1 MTHGTRDARVPAGV
15 GSVRTLVETGQ
26 KVKPP
31 FLALAEA
38 RRRRVQFAGKK
49 NARFFCLGRAE
60 RTSVATR
67 TRAETRRVARGT
79 TARLVERAKKRQIHP
94 ERRAS
99 APGMAP
105 AAPPPP
111 RRITAAHLATDP
123 RGSSPG
129 TTTRD
134 AEKAQ
139 LEKHLTAPF
148 TSRDLFGVCRGACT
162 VCDAREC
169 PGGYL
174 KATRDYGKDAWEE
187 ARRRGDL
194 RHPCNKDDMTNCTRC
209 GCAAGKHEVDEGA
222 DARER
227 GNDAFAR
234 DDYQRA
240 LLAYS
245 K

>member
-15 GSVRTLVETGQ
+15 GSVRTLVETGE

-38 RRRRVQFAGKK
+38 RRRRVHSAGKK
-49 NARFFCLGRAE
+49 N
-60 RTSVATR
+60 
-67 TRAETRRVARGT
+67 
-79 TARLVERAKKRQIHP
+79 
-94 ERRAS
+94 
-99 APGMAP
+99 
-105 AAPPPP
+105 
-111 RRITAAHLATDP
+111 
-123 RGSSPG
+123 
-129 TTTRD
+129 
-134 AEKAQ
+134 
-139 LEKHLTAPF
+139 LTAPF

-209 GCAAGKHEVDEGA
+209 GCEAGKHAVDEGA

-234 DDYQRA
+234 GDYHRA

-245 K
+245 R

>member
-1 MTHGTRDARVPAGV
+1 
-15 GSVRTLVETGQ
+15 
-26 KVKPP
+26 
-31 FLALAEA
+31 
-38 RRRRVQFAGKK
+38 
-49 NARFFCLGRAE
+49 
-60 RTSVATR
+60 
-67 TRAETRRVARGT
+67 
-79 TARLVERAKKRQIHP
+79 
-94 ERRAS
+94 
-99 APGMAP
+99 MAP

-111 RRITAAHLATDP
+111 RRITAADLATDP
-123 RGSSPG
+123 RGSSSG

-148 TSRDLFGVCRGACT
+148 TSRDLFGVCHGACT

-174 KATRDYGKDAWEE
+174 KATRDYGKDAWE

-234 DDYQRA
+234 GDYQRA

>member
-1 MTHGTRDARVPAGV
+1 
-15 GSVRTLVETGQ
+15 
-26 KVKPP
+26 
-31 FLALAEA
+31 
-38 RRRRVQFAGKK
+38 
-49 NARFFCLGRAE
+49 
-60 RTSVATR
+60 
-67 TRAETRRVARGT
+67 
-79 TARLVERAKKRQIHP
+79 
-94 ERRAS
+94 
-99 APGMAP
+99 MAP

>member
-1 MTHGTRDARVPAGV
+1 MTRETRDARVPAGV
-15 GSVRTLVETGQ
+15 GSVRTLVETGE

-31 FLALAEA
+31 VLAVINPRPRLDAGESSLP
-38 RRRRVQFAGKK
+38 GKK

-67 TRAETRRVARGT
+67 TRAKTRRVARAT
-79 TARLVERAKKRQIHP
+79 TARLVERAKERQIHP
-94 ERRAS
+94 ERRTS

-105 AAPPPP
+105 AD
-111 RRITAAHLATDP
+111 LATDP
-123 RGSSPG
+123 RGSSSG

-134 AEKAQ
+134 SEKAQ

-194 RHPCNKDDMTNCTRC
+194 RHSCNKDDMTNCTRC

-234 DDYQRA
+234 GDYQRA

>member
-1 MTHGTRDARVPAGV
+1 MTHGTRNARVPAGV
-15 GSVRTLVETGQ
+15 GSVRTLVETGE

-49 NARFFCLGRAE
+49 NARVCLGRAE

-79 TARLVERAKKRQIHP
+79 TARLVERAKEREIHP
-94 ERRAS
+94 ERRTSAS
-99 APGMAP
+99 GMAP

-111 RRITAAHLATDP
+111 RRITAADLATDP
-123 RGSSPG
+123 RGSSSG

-234 DDYQRA
+234 GDYQRA

>member
-1 MTHGTRDARVPAGV
+1 
-15 GSVRTLVETGQ
+15 
-26 KVKPP
+26 
-31 FLALAEA
+31 
-38 RRRRVQFAGKK
+38 
-49 NARFFCLGRAE
+49 
-60 RTSVATR
+60 
-67 TRAETRRVARGT
+67 
-79 TARLVERAKKRQIHP
+79 
-94 ERRAS
+94 
-99 APGMAP
+99 MAP

-111 RRITAAHLATDP
+111 RRVITAADLASDP
-123 RGSSPG
+123 RASSSSAH
-129 TTTRD
+129 TTRD
-134 AEKAQ
+134 AEQAQ

-148 TSRDLFGVCRGACT
+148 TSRDLFGICRGACT

-169 PGGYL
+169 PGGYP

-209 GCAAGKHEVDEGA
+209 GCEAGKHAVDEGA

-234 DDYQRA
+234 GDYHRA

>member
-1 MTHGTRDARVPAGV
+1 
-15 GSVRTLVETGQ
+15 
-26 KVKPP
+26 
-31 FLALAEA
+31 
-38 RRRRVQFAGKK
+38 
-49 NARFFCLGRAE
+49 
-60 RTSVATR
+60 
-67 TRAETRRVARGT
+67 
-79 TARLVERAKKRQIHP
+79 
-94 ERRAS
+94 
-99 APGMAP
+99 MAP
-105 AAPPPP
+105 AAPPPH
-111 RRITAAHLATDP
+111 RRVITAADLASDP
-123 RGSSPG
+123 RASSSSA
-129 TTTRD
+129 TTRD
-134 AEKAQ
+134 AEQAQ

-148 TSRDLFGVCRGACT
+148 TSRDLFGICRGACT

-209 GCAAGKHEVDEGA
+209 GCEAGKHAVDEGA

-234 DDYQRA
+234 GDYHRA